1 MLNSVRTRYLAISD
15 VQTVGLRYKYA
26 QDWTFGNHGLLTEIP
41 EEKQPP
47 PRPCGIHSTSP
58 TIDGSYAVF
67 KDPAADD
74 SLLGFVS
81 KFDAEGD
88 DQGTSVYAEASAA
101 LVKPSNKRKRKA
113 PTSPL
118 GDISPNQMSAPE
130 KRRGGNKPMADR
142 DTVQNG
148 LALQKKSKPDS
159 LPKSME
165 FYNKNVS
172 SHRKRCHEP
181 AVAHGPLCY
190 CAVCH
195 PRGTSRAV
203 TAKEPQPQPQPQPTT
218 LLSQQALLALET
230 GHPLK
235 RLRTPLNFQPLSSV
249 SGSRSRRNRSGD
261 YLAVVSWVDNKTI
274 KRPTMK
280 LKRDL
285 RIVDPSSDKA
295 VLLSVFD
302 DPLHFTP
309 AVGTVALFR
318 NLRMHEWD
326 GGSLNAYE
334 KYCAGYEWFVPNP
347 VGVEGCDV
355 EALREWW
362 VERQEGEREV
372 RRERGRVREVLGER
386 KVAPVCH
393 DGCVGQED
401 REMVRELDGMGF
413 VGEGEG
419 WDEIMLVGEGGGEKK
434 VDHNS

>member
-15 VQTVGLRYKYA
+15 IQTIGLRYKYA

-41 EEKQPP
+41 DEKQPP

-88 DQGTSVYAEASAA
+88 DQGTSVYAEASVAQ
-101 LVKPSNKRKRKA
+101 VKPLDKRKRKA
-113 PTSPL
+113 PSTPL
-118 GDISPNQMSAPE
+118 GDISPNEIFQPE
-130 KRRGGNKPMADR
+130 NRRGGNNIMADR

-148 LALQKKSKPDS
+148 LALQKKSKPDI

-172 SHRKRCHEP
+172 AHRKRCHEP

-190 CAVCH
+190 CTVCH
-195 PRGTSRAV
+195 PEGPSRAV
-203 TAKEPQPQPQPQPTT
+203 TAKEPQPQPQPTA

-235 RLRTPLNFQPLSSV
+235 RLRNSLNIQPLSSI
-249 SGSRSRRNRSGD
+249 SGSRSRRNQSGD
-261 YLAVVSWVDNKTI
+261 YLAVVSWVDDKTI
-274 KRPTMK
+274 KRPTMR

-285 RIVDPSSDKA
+285 RIVDPSTDKA

-302 DPLHFTP
+302 DPVNFTP

-347 VGVEGCDV
+347 VGVEGCEV
-355 EALREWW
+355 EGLREWW
-362 VERQEGEREV
+362 VERQEGEREA

-386 KVAPVCH
+386 KVAPLCH
-393 DGCVGQED
+393 DGCVGRED
-401 REMVRELDGMGF
+401 REMVRELDGIGL

-419 WDEIMLVGEGGGEKK
+419 WDEIMLVRVGEGEQKIK
-434 VDHNS
+434 HDN

>member
-1 MLNSVRTRYLAISD
+1 
-15 VQTVGLRYKYA
+15 
-26 QDWTFGNHGLLTEIP
+26 
-41 EEKQPP
+41 
-47 PRPCGIHSTSP
+47 
-58 TIDGSYAVF
+58 
-67 KDPAADD
+67 
-74 SLLGFVS
+74 
-81 KFDAEGD
+81 
-88 DQGTSVYAEASAA
+88 
-101 LVKPSNKRKRKA
+101 
-113 PTSPL
+113 
-118 GDISPNQMSAPE
+118 
-130 KRRGGNKPMADR
+130 
-142 DTVQNG
+142 
-148 LALQKKSKPDS
+148 
-159 LPKSME
+159 
-165 FYNKNVS
+165 
-172 SHRKRCHEP
+172 
-181 AVAHGPLCY
+181 
-190 CAVCH
+190 
-195 PRGTSRAV
+195 
-203 TAKEPQPQPQPQPTT
+203 
-218 LLSQQALLALET
+218 
-230 GHPLK
+230 
-235 RLRTPLNFQPLSSV
+235 
-249 SGSRSRRNRSGD
+249 
-261 YLAVVSWVDNKTI
+261 
-274 KRPTMK
+274 MK

-362 VERQEGEREV
+362 VERQEGEREG